1 MAAHKNY
8 LDRLDIIRGIGAL
21 LVVYRHFYDSFLP
34 SFNTSKWPFGLSI
47 IAEGGGLG
55 VALFCV
61 VSGFIFEYLVR
72 GRRIKYWAFVQARM
86 WRIYPLYVLVLVMGT
101 LSVKGSLLNAVAQMF
116 LLVPT
121 ADPGIS
127 FGQTWSIA
135 IEFQFYL
142 IFPFLS
148 IILLRSGI
156 RQLAMLLGFVVL
168 MRSLL
173 WYQGVDV
180 NDLGYWSMVGRID
193 QFLLGMIAAKLYYE
207 GRAERFANWPAFIGS
222 LLFVAVVAHFYHNIY
237 GAAYPWHQKPMTHWY
252 GVVWPT
258 VQAIGFAGVVLSFL
272 SLPCVIPR
280 LIEKPLLF
288 VGTIS
293 YSLYIVHRLVEQIIA
308 TKVLNWHVPVMT
320 GIRKLDVTLFC
331 TFVEVPLV
339 VALAALTYYAIEK
352 PFQQFKKSYA
362 VPEEEQPQEQRRGMH
377 VVGAK

>member
-1 MAAHKNY
+1 MASDKNY

-21 LVVYRHFYDSFLP
+21 LVVYRHFFDSFLP
-34 SFNTSKWPFGLSI
+34 SFNTPKWPFGLSI
-47 IAEGGGLG
+47 VAEGGGLG

-72 GRRIKYWAFVQARM
+72 GRRIKYWAFVQARL

-101 LSVKGSLLNAVAQMF
+101 LAIKGSLLNAVLQMF
-116 LLVPT
+116 LLIPT
-121 ADPGIS
+121 ANPGIN
-127 FGQTWSIA
+127 FGQVWSIA

-142 IFPFLS
+142 VFPFLS

-156 RQLAMLLGFVVL
+156 RQLGLLLAFIVV
-168 MRSLL
+168 MRALL

-193 QFLLGMIAAKLYYE
+193 QFLCGMIAAKLYYE
-207 GRAERFANWPAFIGS
+207 GRAGRFANWGAFLGS

-237 GAAYPWHQKPMTHWY
+237 GAAYPWHQQPMKHWY
-252 GVVWPT
+252 GIVWPT

-280 LIEKPLLF
+280 MIERPLLF
-288 VGTIS
+288 MGTIS
-293 YSLYIVHRLVEQIIA
+293 YSLYIVHRLVEQILA
-308 TKVLNWHVPVMT
+308 VKVLNWRLPVMT
-320 GIRKLDVTLFC
+320 AIPKLDAILFC

-352 PFQQFKKSYA
+352 PFQQFKRSYTI
-362 VPEEEQPQEQRRGMH
+362 PEEEPQEQHRGMR
-377 VVGAK
+377 VVGSK